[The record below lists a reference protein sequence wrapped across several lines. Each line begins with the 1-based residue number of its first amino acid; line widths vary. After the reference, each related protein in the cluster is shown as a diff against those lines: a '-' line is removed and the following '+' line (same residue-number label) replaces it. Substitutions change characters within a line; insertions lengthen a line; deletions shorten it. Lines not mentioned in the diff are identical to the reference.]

1 MSNRIITSEGR
12 ALLQYEIAYVDKMAS
27 LLANESGLE
36 FDWIHK
42 ILVQAFPIHGIG
54 IFPSSKIKNAHSFI
68 SGFMHAQG

>member
-12 ALLQYEIAYVDKMAS
+12 ALLQHEIAYVDKIAS

-42 ILVQAFPIHGIG
+42 ILVQTFPIHGIG
-54 IFPSSKIKNAHSFI
+54 IF
-68 SGFMHAQG
+68 